1 MAYPSFELTQNHA
14 PLAGCPFT
22 FTVTALSN
30 ARALVTFRENCAMI
44 GMPTPNTWR
53 SPWNRLTC
61 TGLGGGAGFDDVFG
75 AALLAVLAVLAP
87 PDEPVAVGGVLVVF
101 PAPAPPPPPPDE
113 QALSVRAAPNAT
125 AASARK
131 RY

>member
-1 MAYPSFELTQNHA
+1 M
-14 PLAGCPFT
+14 
-22 FTVTALSN
+22 
-30 ARALVTFRENCAMI
+30 
-44 GMPTPNTWR
+44 
-53 SPWNRLTC
+53 
-61 TGLGGGAGFDDVFG
+61 GGGAGFDDVFG